1 MYLICGLG
9 NPGKNYET
17 TRHNMG
23 FLTIDILADKLG
35 IQVRQLK
42 FRALIGEGRIGSEK
56 VMLIKPQTF
65 MNLSGEALRPIADY
79 YKVAA
84 DHIIL
89 ICDDIDLPVGSIRIR
104 AKGSAGTHNGMRSI
118 IYQLGRDDFPRVRI
132 GIGQS
137 GIIPLESYVVSRWTE
152 EERPLLADAV
162 LSAADACISIVEK
175 GVAPTMN
182 IYNRKHE
189 GEEKKKKARSGE
201 KDPSASEG
209 LAEKGPRAAEAPAAG
224 SSSNGT
230 AERGAAK
237 EDIEAD
243 SRKE

>member
-1 MYLICGLG
+1 
-9 NPGKNYET
+9 
-17 TRHNMG
+17 MG

-118 IYQLGRDDFPRVRI
+118 IYQL
-132 GIGQS
+132 
-137 GIIPLESYVVSRWTE
+137 IPLESYVVSRWTE

-189 GEEKKKKARSGE
+189 GEGKKKKAHSGE
-201 KDPSASEG
+201 KDPSDSEG
-209 LAEKGPRAAEAPAAG
+209 SAEKEPRAAEAPAAG
-224 SSSNGT
+224 SSSTGT